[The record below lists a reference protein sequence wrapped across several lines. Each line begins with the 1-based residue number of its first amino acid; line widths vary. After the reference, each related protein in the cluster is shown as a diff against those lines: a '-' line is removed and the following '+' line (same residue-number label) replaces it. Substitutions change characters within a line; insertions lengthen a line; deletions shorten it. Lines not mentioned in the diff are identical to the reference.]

1 MPVRSP
7 KFGDLARERGHEA
20 VVVERGRAQRAGER
34 QQLLHRLRGEG
45 LDLLELG
52 AQPGRDV
59 ERGGL
64 QAQQDRGQRL
74 VDLVVE
80 VLRDPGALLLL
91 GADDGAAALE
101 ALLLDA
107 GEHAVEGGGQALDVA
122 RGVRV
127 GGGALAGRQ
136 QVDALHRL
144 DEVLERLEAVAQQQR
159 VDQHGGDDGDADQQ
173 VALQRCEAGR
183 LVGGE
188 HRGDERRHG
197 DEHRV
202 DGQNLGQKRAGAH
215 RYGSSSADMDI
226 CLTPVLTPVVFR
238 RYPSG
243 SIESR
248 SALLGRTLIA

>member
-7 KFGDLARERGHEA
+7 KFDDLARERRHEA

-107 GEHAVEGGGQALDVA
+107 GEHAVEGGGEALDVA

-127 GGGALAGRQ
+127 GGGALARARSRSTRSIVSTRCSSGLRRWRSSSVLTSTAVTTATPISRSRCSGR
-136 QVDALHRL
+136 
-144 DEVLERLEAVAQQQR
+144 
-159 VDQHGGDDGDADQQ
+159 
-173 VALQRCEAGR
+173 EAGR

-188 HRGDERRHG
+188 HRGDERGHR
-197 DEHRV
+197 DERRV

-215 RYGSSSADMDI
+215 RYGSHRQKWTS
-226 CLTPVLTPVVFR
+226 V
-238 RYPSG
+238 
-243 SIESR
+243 
-248 SALLGRTLIA
+248 